1 MATAGKC
8 VICKGEESTDKKMR
22 SHLLEHFS
30 GGGASKA
37 KAAKGAKA
45 AKATAKDAFLVAIT
59 DDIPATYWL
68 YVRVRKTATLRD
80 VDDLIRRTWVECCGH
95 MSLFRAGDVS
105 YMVGDDDDGPNT
117 KTMEENAAAVIGKSG
132 HIFYEYDFGTT
143 TGLVVKP
150 AGMCSAAGMKRPAEV
165 VARNGKLKLDCGT
178 CGKAPAALVCTECVW
193 GDQSPLLCRKC
204 SKKHGHEDEPPD
216 PSVYLP
222 VVNSPRMGM
231 CAYAG

>member
-1 MATAGKC
+1 M
-8 VICKGEESTDKKMR
+8 V
-22 SHLLEHFS
+22 
-30 GGGASKA
+30 
-37 KAAKGAKA
+37 
-45 AKATAKDAFLVAIT
+45 
-59 DDIPATYWL
+59 
-68 YVRVRKTATLRD
+68 
-80 VDDLIRRTWVECCGH
+80 
-95 MSLFRAGDVS
+95 
-105 YMVGDDDDGPNT
+105 VGDDNDGPDT

-150 AGMCSAAGMKRPAEV
+150 AGTCSAAGMRRTAEV

-193 GDQSPLLCRKC
+193 SDQSPLLCRKC

-222 VVNSPRMGM
+222 VVNSPRMGI